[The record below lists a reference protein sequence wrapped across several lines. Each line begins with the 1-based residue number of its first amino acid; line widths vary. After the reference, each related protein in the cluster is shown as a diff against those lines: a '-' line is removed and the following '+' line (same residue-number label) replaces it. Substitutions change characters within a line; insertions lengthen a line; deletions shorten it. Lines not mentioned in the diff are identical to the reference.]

1 MDSGPALLNA
11 YTSPSDTTKDVYNQ
25 KWNGCGI
32 LLASQVIALLILLF
46 SMVLFIT
53 EWIPSAVTSVI
64 ACLLFSLT
72 GICSFSKAFSGF
84 SNSTVILVFGML
96 VIGNAMFESGV
107 AQKIGNAVMR
117 ISGGSERK
125 FILFAGG
132 SSIFMSMFLANM
144 AVIAMYLAV
153 MSSVCKTNPNVKLK
167 NICLATTMGAMFGG
181 VCTLVES
188 TPQLTMQTILE
199 GATGQTAGMWDF
211 MPVGLCLSAMYLLY
225 VLFIGYPLGKKIW
238 DKDDGSENLN
248 QLDMFV
254 ASRTIGVETDKR
266 IKRKQIYMYI
276 ILILLVVLFVTEI
289 VSNVIAT
296 CICAILCVV
305 TRCTTEKSVLKNMD
319 WATLIRLAGCLGIA
333 SGINESGCGD
343 LIAGAFTS
351 LFGSDIQ
358 PVVFLAASVLV
369 VMIVSNFISNT
380 TAVFIVLPPVLA
392 VCQQYGF
399 NCIAFSIAVCYG
411 ANLSFATPL
420 ANAQTG
426 TTMVAGYRFKDYCKY
441 NLLLEFFVWLTV
453 VVFIPLF
460 WNLRV

>member
-1 MDSGPALLNA
+1 
-11 YTSPSDTTKDVYNQ
+11 
-25 KWNGCGI
+25 
-32 LLASQVIALLILLF
+32 
-46 SMVLFIT
+46 
-53 EWIPSAVTSVI
+53 
-64 ACLLFSLT
+64 
-72 GICSFSKAFSGF
+72 
-84 SNSTVILVFGML
+84 
-96 VIGNAMFESGV
+96 
-107 AQKIGNAVMR
+107 
-117 ISGGSERK
+117 
-125 FILFAGG
+125 
-132 SSIFMSMFLANM
+132 
-144 AVIAMYLAV
+144 
-153 MSSVCKTNPNVKLK
+153 
-167 NICLATTMGAMFGG
+167 
-181 VCTLVES
+181 
-188 TPQLTMQTILE
+188 
-199 GATGQTAGMWDF
+199 
-211 MPVGLCLSAMYLLY
+211 
-225 VLFIGYPLGKKIW
+225 
-238 DKDDGSENLN
+238 
-248 QLDMFV
+248 
-254 ASRTIGVETDKR
+254 
-266 IKRKQIYMYI
+266 
-276 ILILLVVLFVTEI
+276 
-289 VSNVIAT
+289 
-296 CICAILCVV
+296 
-305 TRCTTEKSVLKNMD
+305 MD

-460 WNLRV
+460 WNREFRYRMQVRTKTLNA

>member
-1 MDSGPALLNA
+1 MLS
-11 YTSPSDTTKDVYNQ
+11 
-25 KWNGCGI
+25 
-32 LLASQVIALLILLF
+32 SQVIALLILVF
-46 SMVLFIT
+46 CIVFFIT
-53 EWIPSAVTSVI
+53 EWIPSTVTSVI
-64 ACLLFSLT
+64 ACLLFAMT

-107 AQKIGNAVMR
+107 AQKIGNVVMR
-117 ISGGSERK
+117 VSGGSERK

-132 SSIFMSMFLANM
+132 TSIIMSMFLANM

-153 MSSVCKTNPNVKLK
+153 MSSVCRTNPNVKLK

-181 VCTLVES
+181 VCTLVGS

-199 GATGQTAGMWDF
+199 GAAGQTAGMWDF
-211 MPVGLCLSAMYLLY
+211 MPVGLCLSVVYLLY

-238 DKDDGSENLN
+238 EKDDGSENLDE
-248 QLDMFV
+248 LDTLV
-254 ASRTIGVETDKR
+254 ASRAVKVEEDAGH
-266 IKRKQIYMYI
+266 KRKQIYMYI
-276 ILILLVVLFVTEI
+276 ILVMLVVFFATEI

-305 TRCTTEKSVLKNMD
+305 TGCTTEKSVLKNMD

-343 LIAGAFTS
+343 LIASGFTS
-351 LFGSDIQ
+351 VFGPDVQ
-358 PVVFLAASVLV
+358 PIVFLAASVFV
-369 VMIVSNFISNT
+369 VMVVSNFISNS

-399 NCIAFSIAVCYG
+399 NCVAFAIAVSLRGEPQLRDTACQCPDRHHHG
-411 ANLSFATPL
+411 R
-420 ANAQTG
+420 G
-426 TTMVAGYRFKDYCKY
+426 
-441 NLLLEFFVWLTV
+441 
-453 VVFIPLF
+453 IPLQRI
-460 WNLRV
+460 LQI

>member
-1 MDSGPALLNA
+1 MLS
-11 YTSPSDTTKDVYNQ
+11 
-25 KWNGCGI
+25 
-32 LLASQVIALLILLF
+32 SQVIALLILVF
-46 SMVLFIT
+46 CIVFFIT
-53 EWIPSAVTSVI
+53 EWIPSTVTSVI
-64 ACLLFSLT
+64 ACLLFALT

-107 AQKIGNAVMR
+107 AQKIGDVVMR
-117 ISGGSERK
+117 VSGGSERK

-132 SSIFMSMFLANM
+132 TSIIMSMFLANM

-153 MSSVCKTNPNVKLK
+153 MSSVCRTNPNVKLK

-181 VCTLVES
+181 VCTLVGS

-199 GATGQTAGMWDF
+199 GATGQSVGMWDF
-211 MPVGLCLSAMYLLY
+211 MPVGLCLSAIYLIY

-238 DKDDGSENLN
+238 GEEDGGENLDE
-248 QLDMFV
+248 LDSLV
-254 ASRTIGVETDKR
+254 ATRAVAVEEDANY
-266 IKRKQIYMYI
+266 KRKQIYMYI
-276 ILILLVVLFVTEI
+276 ILAILIIFFATEI

-305 TRCTTEKSVLKNMD
+305 TGLTTEKSVLKNMD

-333 SGINESGCGD
+333 SGINESGCGE
-343 LIAGAFTS
+343 LIAQGFTTV
-351 LFGSDIQ
+351 FGSDVQ
-358 PVVFLAASVLV
+358 PIVFLAAAVLAAMV
-369 VMIVSNFISNT
+369 TSNFISNS

-392 VCQQYGF
+392 VCQEYGF
-399 NCIAFSIAVCYG
+399 NCVTFALAVCYG
-411 ANLSFATPL
+411 ANLCFATPL

-441 NLLLEFFVWLTV
+441 NLLLELFVWIGI
-453 VVFIPLF
+453 VVFVPLF
-460 WNLRV
+460 WSLTV